1 MLQRV
6 RELIKSVYEKY
17 DALERKGNNLASG
30 GLYALEDL
38 RRELDKIEPV
48 EGVWVEDYKIEIFD
62 PKTGE
67 VIVCWNQPTRG
78 MVDAALAVRT
88 FYAEGPEALKK
99 IVR

>member
-6 RELIKSVYEKY
+6 RDIIEKVKTEFAG
-17 DALERKGNNLASG
+17 DQGHAVRCAL
-30 GLYALEDL
+30 DL
-38 RRELDKIEPV
+38 VLRELDKIEPI

-67 VIVCWNQPTRG
+67 GIVCWNQPTRG
-78 MVDAALAVRT
+78 MVDTALAVRT

-99 IVR
+99 IVKKD

>member
-48 EGVWVEDYKIEIFD
+48 EATAPRAW
-62 PKTGE
+62 PRR
-67 VIVCWNQPTRG
+67 PRS
-78 MVDAALAVRT
+78 R
-88 FYAEGPEALKK
+88 
-99 IVR
+99 